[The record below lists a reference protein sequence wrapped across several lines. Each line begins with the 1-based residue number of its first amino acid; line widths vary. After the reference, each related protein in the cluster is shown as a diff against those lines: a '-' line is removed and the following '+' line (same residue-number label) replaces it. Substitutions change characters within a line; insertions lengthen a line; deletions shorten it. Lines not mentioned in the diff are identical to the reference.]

1 MNPSC
6 VFIVK
11 FAIIVFNIFSSIL
24 FSVLSSILFSVL
36 LGYIATNLLATQA
49 YGQQLEASNT
59 QTNIHIQNASDEGAS
74 DNILPI
80 SPISSERSNINKTDK
95 IASKLMCLV
104 CEGQTIASSDSKLA
118 KEMKMKIS
126 DMLQQGKT
134 EQQILKFF
142 ASKYGDK
149 ILLEPKFNPLT
160 ALLWFLPFAAFITG
174 VIVIF
179 KKSQ

>member
-11 FAIIVFNIFSSIL
+11 FII
-24 FSVLSSILFSVL
+24 SVLSSVLSSVLFSVL
-36 LGYIATNLLATQA
+36 LGYMSTNLLATQA
-49 YGQQLEASNT
+49 YGQLLEASNT
-59 QTNIHIQNASDEGAS
+59 QTHIYTKNSSDEEAS

-80 SPISSERSNINKTDK
+80 SPISSERNNINKTDK